1 MVGDTIMTSLFGLL
15 GHGMML
21 MALLLLILQVKRWK
35 QYWPV
40 AYLISAIIII
50 LPIQNWL
57 LIEFSRGYFSD
68 LSMATIMVCLIFIV
82 SGMRP
87 QAITI
92 DHSFKLFILVIA
104 AILFPSS
111 LGLGQYDLFS
121 LGFPSEAGFDFLIA
135 FVAAIGLFAWYKQA
149 TQLAWYI
156 AAVLIAY
163 CFGLY
168 ESQNIWVYLI
178 DPIVMLVVIL
188 GYLIMTIKF
197 MFQYIKSRLVKNV

>member
-1 MVGDTIMTSLFGLL
+1 MTSLFGLL

-188 GYLIMTIKF
+188 GYLIMTIKL

>member
-1 MVGDTIMTSLFGLL
+1 MTSLFGLL

-121 LGFPSEAGFDFLIA
+121 LGFPSEAGFDFLIV
-135 FVAAIGLFAWYKQA
+135 FIAAIGLFAWYKQA
-149 TQLAWYI
+149 NQLAWYI
-156 AAVLIAY
+156 AAVFIAY
-163 CFGLY
+163 YFGLY

-178 DPIVMLVVIL
+178 DPIVMLIVIV
-188 GYLIMTIKF
+188 GYVIMTIKL
-197 MFQYIKSRLVKNV
+197 MFQYITSRLVKNV

>member
-1 MVGDTIMTSLFGLL
+1 MTSLFGLL

-87 QAITI
+87 QAIAI

-121 LGFPSEAGFDFLIA
+121 LGFPSETGFDFLIV
-135 FVAAIGLFAWYKQA
+135 FIAAIGLFAWYKQA
-149 TQLAWYI
+149 NQLAWYI
-156 AAVLIAY
+156 AAVFIAY
-163 CFGLY
+163 YFGLY

-188 GYLIMTIKF
+188 GYVIMAIKL